1 MSGEPYAR
9 TRLLMFW
16 FLAAVVGLVA
26 LGALA
31 LLGWTLRAVLPMT
44 A

>member
-1 MSGEPYAR
+1 MSGDPYAG

-16 FLAAVVGLVA
+16 FLAVVVGLVA

-31 LLGWTLRAVLPMT
+31 LLGWALRAILP
-44 A
+44 